1 MKIRSKIDVIT
12 NSSTE
17 VFSMKSDDF
26 KNLPKGILSRKDREA
41 FMVFETFEDI
51 QREYMKNS
59 WLECFDEIDHR
70 TQMYSFRLS
79 SETKKALEYFGISE
93 EQQKAY
99 EDEINLKRQGG
110 LRSSKPIQD
119 LLGTAWGFWYDHDWC
134 ESMDKLKEYCDQ
146 HGIPYKY
153 LDP

>member
-17 VFSMKSDDF
+17 VFSMKSSDF
-26 KNLPKGILSRKDREA
+26 KNLPEGLISRRDREA
-41 FMVFETFEDI
+41 FLVFETFEDI

-59 WLECFDEIDHR
+59 WLECFDKLDHR
-70 TQMYSFRLS
+70 MYPFRLS
-79 SETKKALEYFGISE
+79 TETKKALEYFGISE
-93 EQQKAY
+93 DAMKAY
-99 EDEINLKRQGG
+99 EEDINLKRQGG
-110 LRSSKPIQD
+110 LRSSKAIQD

-134 ESMDKLKEYCDQ
+134 ESMKKLCEYCDSKK
-146 HGIPYKY
+146 IPYKY

>member
-1 MKIRSKIDVIT
+1 MKIRSITDVIT

-17 VFSMKSDDF
+17 VFSMKSSDF

-41 FMVFETFEDI
+41 FMIFETFEDI
-51 QREYMKNS
+51 QEGYMKCS
-59 WLECFDEIDHR
+59 YLECFDKLDYR
-70 TQMYSFRLS
+70 MYPFRLS
-79 SETKKALEYFGISE
+79 PDTKKALEYFGISE

-99 EDEINLKRQGG
+99 EDEVNLKRQGG
-110 LRSSKPIQD
+110 LKSSKAIQE

-134 ESMDKLKEYCDQ
+134 ESMTKLKEYCDQ
-146 HGIPYKY
+146 HGMPYKY

>member
-1 MKIRSKIDVIT
+1 
-12 NSSTE
+12 
-17 VFSMKSDDF
+17 MKSDDF

-41 FMVFETFEDI
+41 FMIFETFEDI
-51 QREYMKNS
+51 QEGYMKCNY
-59 WLECFDEIDHR
+59 LECFDKLDYR
-70 TQMYSFRLS
+70 MYPFRLS
-79 SETKKALEYFGISE
+79 ADTKKALEYFGISE
-93 EQQKAY
+93 DAMKAY

-110 LRSSKPIQD
+110 LRSSKPIQE

-134 ESMDKLKEYCDQ
+134 ESMTKLKEYCDQ

>member
-1 MKIRSKIDVIT
+1 
-12 NSSTE
+12 
-17 VFSMKSDDF
+17 MKSSDF

-41 FMVFETFEDI
+41 FMVFETF
-51 QREYMKNS
+51 
-59 WLECFDEIDHR
+59 
-70 TQMYSFRLS
+70 
-79 SETKKALEYFGISE
+79 GISE

-99 EDEINLKRQGG
+99 EDEVNLRQQCG

-146 HGIPYKY
+146 HGMPYKY

>member
-1 MKIRSKIDVIT
+1 MKIRSVTDVIT

-17 VFSMKSDDF
+17 VFSMKSSDF

-41 FMVFETFEDI
+41 FMIFETFEDI
-51 QREYMKNS
+51 QEGYMKCNY
-59 WLECFDEIDHR
+59 LECFDKLDYR
-70 TQMYSFRLS
+70 MYPFRLS
-79 SETKKALEYFGISE
+79 TDTKKALEYFGISE
-93 EQQKAY
+93 DAMKAY
-99 EDEINLKRQGG
+99 EDEVNLKRQGG
-110 LRSSKPIQD
+110 LRSSKAIQE

-134 ESMDKLKEYCDQ
+134 ESMEKLRGYCDQ